1 MSPGPDY
8 IEIINPRF
16 LTTLQG
22 ILAVLEDDVAPIIPE
37 NIYLTLVN
45 DLQMLYSIHDASS
58 SANTSNGI
66 HPSISSTINNN
77 NNNTNT
83 NNIANFSHALTIV
96 ETMYDNMSHI
106 QRNTAYENVEYNN
119 HMTIAQNLWQSLS
132 HDMQRDYRS
141 NMHNTNILYGGP
153 VHRIVYPRS

>member
-8 IEIINPRF
+8 IESINPIF

-45 DLQMLYSIHDASS
+45 ELQMLYNIHNATANHNASANHNATANTSARIIYAYDSISYTYDS
-58 SANTSNGI
+58 SANYLTGFGRMVTNS
-66 HPSISSTINNN
+66 SSSTNNN
-77 NNNTNT
+77 NNNN
-83 NNIANFSHALTIV
+83 
-96 ETMYDNMSHI
+96 
-106 QRNTAYENVEYNN
+106 
-119 HMTIAQNLWQSLS
+119 
-132 HDMQRDYRS
+132 
-141 NMHNTNILYGGP
+141 YGGP

>member
-8 IEIINPRF
+8 IEIINPTF

-45 DLQMLYSIHDASS
+45 DLQMLYSIHNA
-58 SANTSNGI
+58 SANTSNRI
-66 HPSISSTINNN
+66 RPSISSTINNN
-77 NNNTNT
+77 NNNNINN

-106 QRNTAYENVEYNN
+106 ERNTAYENVEYNN